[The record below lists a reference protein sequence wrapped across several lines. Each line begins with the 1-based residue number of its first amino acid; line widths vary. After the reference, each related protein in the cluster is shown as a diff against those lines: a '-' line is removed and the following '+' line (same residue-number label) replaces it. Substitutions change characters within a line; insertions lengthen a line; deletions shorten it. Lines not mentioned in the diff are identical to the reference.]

1 MIAEKSGV
9 AHKYF
14 TGAISRLSLIELVV
28 IAVMALPTFALAW
41 LALGNFGTE
50 GGLFSRMLPVAL
62 RETGLLLLLVGL
74 FAGAIGMVSAWLVST
89 FEFPGRRLFEWA
101 LILPLA
107 IPTYI
112 SAYAWVEVM
121 DFTGPLQSFIRALT
135 GAKTV
140 KEYWFP
146 DFRTIGGGAFVMS
159 LVLYPY
165 VYLSCR
171 AFFLMQSGAMA
182 AASRTLGAGP
192 WRTFKDVTLPLARPA
207 IIVGV
212 SLALMEV
219 INDVGA
225 VEFFGVNTMTAIV
238 YATWLNQSNL
248 PGAAQLAVTA
258 VLLIAGLIWLEQHER
273 RKLSY
278 LNKRDSRVP
287 PPRTKLRAAHAI
299 WVSLFCAAI
308 VGLGFVVPVLE
319 LLSTA
324 IVRFMRGAVDGEILE
339 ALWTTV
345 WLALIGALICVA
357 VGYFTAR
364 RMVNADGSRN
374 LSYLATF
381 GYAVP
386 GTILA
391 IGIVV
396 PLGFLDGV
404 INDATRAW
412 FGVTVGLVLSGSPIA
427 IIYAYS
433 VRFLTVSHNSLES
446 AMKKRGTSLMEA
458 AHVLGANRWRTLIEV
473 DLPTLRPALVAALTL
488 VFVECIKELPA
499 TLLLRPLGLE
509 TLATFVYAEASLENF
524 ESAAVPALLIIF
536 IALVPAVLGGKLQ
549 GSEREG

>member
-1 MIAEKSGV
+1 
-9 AHKYF
+9 
-14 TGAISRLSLIELVV
+14 
-28 IAVMALPTFALAW
+28 MALPTFALAW
-41 LALGNFGTE
+41 LALGNFEME

-62 RETGLLLLLVGL
+62 RETGLLLLFVGL
-74 FAGAIGMVSAWLVST
+74 FTAIFGLFSAWLVSN

-121 DFTGPLQSFIRALT
+121 DFTGPLQSTIRAFT

-140 KEYWFP
+140 REYWFP
-146 DFRTIGGGAFVMS
+146 DFRTLGGGVFVMS

-171 AFFLMQSGAMA
+171 AFFLMQSGVLV

-192 WRTFKDVTLPLARPA
+192 VRTFREVILPLARPA
-207 IIVGV
+207 LIVGV

-219 INDVGA
+219 INDIGA
-225 VEFFGVNTMTAIV
+225 VEFFGVNTLTAIV
-238 YATWLNQSNL
+238 YATWINQSNL
-248 PGAAQLAVTA
+248 PGAAQLAVTT
-258 VLLIAGLIWLEQHER
+258 VLIIAGLIWLEQHER
-273 RKLSY
+273 RKLDY
-278 LNKRDSRVP
+278 LAKRDSRVP
-287 PPRTKLRAAHAI
+287 PPRTKLPLRIGI
-299 WVSLFCAAI
+299 WPTLFCGLI
-308 VGLGFVVPVLE
+308 VGLGFVVPVTE
-319 LLSTA
+319 LMSTA
-324 IVRFMRGAVDGEILE
+324 IVRFMRGAVNANILE
-339 ALWTTV
+339 ALWTTI
-345 WLALIGALICVA
+345 WLAFLGAAICVG

-391 IGIVV
+391 IGVAV
-396 PLGFLDGV
+396 PLGFLDGI
-404 INDATRAW
+404 INNATRAW
-412 FGVTVGLVLSGSPIA
+412 FDVTVGLVLSGSPIA
-427 IIYAYS
+427 ILYAYS
-433 VRFLTVSHNSLES
+433 VRFLTVSHNSLEA
-446 AMKKRGTSLMEA
+446 AMKKRGVSLLEA
-458 AHVLGANRWRTLIEV
+458 AHVLGANRWRSLIEV
-473 DLPTLRPALVAALTL
+473 DLPTLRPAIVAALTL

-509 TLATFVYAEASLENF
+509 TLSTYVYAEASLENF

-549 GSEREG
+549 GGVRKG